1 MWQLKLY
8 RGKYYAYTKIDG
20 LAVRR
25 SLRTTD
31 GAVAKRRYEDFMAL
45 QVKPKNTVEE
55 IFDAYRTEKENR
67 HSSLKYLWTPLQ
79 FFKDYTPEQVT
90 RQKCKEYVHKRQS
103 VDGVGDWTIIRE
115 LGALRAALRFDDRNT
130 PARFY
135 IPSALAPKDRYL
147 TKKEFKKLLEAA
159 VEPHIRLF
167 IIMGL
172 CTAARKT
179 AILQLRWSQVD
190 FERGIINFGKP
201 NNKYKGKAQ
210 VPMNTTLE
218 QTLKEYYQA
227 RTCEYV
233 IEYGS
238 QPIKDV
244 KRGFMAAVRRSG
256 LKDVTPH
263 VLRHTAAVW
272 MAENRVPIS
281 EISQYLGHKSTLITE
296 RVYARYSPEYLR
308 NAAQSLE
315 IF

>member
-8 RGKYYAYTKIDG
+8 RGKYYAYTKVDG
-20 LAVRR
+20 VAVRR
-25 SLRTTD
+25 SLRTSD
-31 GAVAKRRYEDFMAL
+31 QSLAKRRYEEFMAQ
-45 QVKPKNTVEE
+45 QVTPKNTVEE
-55 IFDAYRTEKENR
+55 IFDAYREEKENK
-67 HSSLKYLWTPLQ
+67 HSSLRYLWTPLQ

-90 RQKCKEYVHKRQS
+90 RAKCKQYVQKRLEEDQ
-103 VDGVGDWTIIRE
+103 VGYWTIIRE
-115 LGALRAALRFDDRNT
+115 IGALRAALRFHDRET

-135 IPSALAPKDRYL
+135 MPPAPAHKDRYL
-147 TKKEFKKLLEAA
+147 TKKEFKKLLDSA

-179 AILQLRWSQVD
+179 AILQLRWDQVD
-190 FERGIINFGKP
+190 FNRGIINFGKS
-201 NNKYKGKAQ
+201 NKYKGKAQ
-210 VPMNTTLE
+210 VPINSTLE
-218 QTLKEYYQA
+218 QALKEHYQA

-233 IEYGS
+233 IEYAS

-256 LKDVTPH
+256 LKNVTPH

-272 MAENRVPIS
+272 MAENRVPMS

-308 NAAQSLE
+308 NAARSLE